1 MRILFTLLLMEGTL
15 TGFNY
20 FSSGQDY
27 KYSWELLNPVQA
39 IYNAIAFLN
48 EQLRWSFFISYIS
61 ILMIFIVLLLFYFY
75 LSKNIFLYHKEKS
88 N

>member
-27 KYSWELLNPVQA
+27 KYLWEVLYPVQA

-48 EQLRWSFFISYIS
+48 EQLRWSFFFSFIS
-61 ILMIFIVLLLFYFY
+61 ILMFFIVLLLFYFY
-75 LSKNIFLYHKEKS
+75 LFLNIFFYDK
-88 N
+88 